1 MTTPITSITSIASI
15 ARLAR
20 RARAV
25 SLPLV
30 VAGALAAGCGTVA
43 ANSGGVGQPAGPAS
57 ASASGS
63 GSGSSSGSGSGSG
76 SGSAPGSAPPAA
88 PSATPVP
95 TVTGGPA
102 IVAGGA
108 NCAGWP
114 ADAAH
119 GVLTAQFTPVAVE
132 RCVTSFQQIA
142 GKGEW
147 QTATLERSTDHLA
160 TLAAV
165 LMRPSVGHEPDV
177 MCPEY
182 VLLPP
187 QILLISSTGKALI
200 PLLPVGTCGSV
211 PAQVLGTLASMHWQP
226 VSVRLVTK
234 VAPAVAPKTFP
245 GASLGPGSP
254 KVLRTGSVSG
264 VANGTPVH

>member
-1 MTTPITSITSIASI
+1 MTTPITPIASI

-20 RARAV
+20 QARAI
-25 SLPLV
+25 SLPLL

-43 ANSGGVGQPAGPAS
+43 ANPGGPDQPAAGPAS

-63 GSGSSSGSGSGSG
+63 GSA
-76 SGSAPGSAPPAA
+76 SAPGSAPPTA
-88 PSATPVP
+88 PGATPVP

-102 IVAGGA
+102 LIVGGA
-108 NCAGWP
+108 SCAGWP
-114 ADAAH
+114 SDAVR
-119 GVLTAQFTPVAVE
+119 GSLTVLFTPVAVE

-147 QTATLERSTDHLA
+147 ETATLERSTDHLA
-160 TLAAV
+160 TLAEV
-165 LMRPSVGHEPDV
+165 LMRPSVGHQPDV
-177 MCPEY
+177 ACPEF

-187 QILLISSTGKALI
+187 QIVLISSTGKYLI
-200 PLLPVGTCGSV
+200 PRLPVGTCGSV
-211 PAQVLGTLASMHWQP
+211 NAQVLSTLAAMDWQP

-234 VAPAVAPKTFP
+234 VAPAVVPKTFP
-245 GASLGPGSP
+245 GASLPPGSP
-254 KVLRTGSVSG
+254 KILRTGSVSG

>member
-1 MTTPITSITSIASI
+1 MMTPITLIASI

-20 RARAV
+20 QARAI
-25 SLPLV
+25 SLPLL

-43 ANSGGVGQPAGPAS
+43 ANHGGPDQPAGPASGS

-63 GSGSSSGSGSGSG
+63 GSA
-76 SGSAPGSAPPAA
+76 SAPGSAPPTA
-88 PSATPVP
+88 PGATPVP

-102 IVAGGA
+102 LIVGGA

-114 ADAAH
+114 ADAVH
-119 GVLTAQFTPVAVE
+119 GSLTSLFTPAAVE

-147 QTATLERSTDHLA
+147 ETATLERSTDHLA
-160 TLAAV
+160 TLTEL
-165 LMRPSVGHEPDV
+165 LMRPSVGHQPDV
-177 MCPEY
+177 MCPEF

-187 QILLISSTGKALI
+187 QIVLISSTGTYLI
-200 PLLPVGTCGSV
+200 PRLPIGACGRV
-211 PAQVLGTLASMHWQP
+211 DAQVLSTLAAMHWQP

-234 VAPAVAPKTFP
+234 VAPGVVPKTFP
-245 GASLGPGSP
+245 GASLPPGSP
-254 KVLRTGSVSG
+254 KILRTGSVSG

>member
-1 MTTPITSITSIASI
+1 MTTPITPIASI

-20 RARAV
+20 QARAI
-25 SLPLV
+25 SLPLL

-43 ANSGGVGQPAGPAS
+43 ANPGGPDQPAAGPAS

-63 GSGSSSGSGSGSG
+63 GSGSA
-76 SGSAPGSAPPAA
+76 SAPGSAPPTA
-88 PSATPVP
+88 PGATPVP

-102 IVAGGA
+102 LIVGGA

-114 ADAAH
+114 SDAVR
-119 GVLTAQFTPVAVE
+119 GSLTVLFTPVAVE

-147 QTATLERSTDHLA
+147 ETATLERSADDLT
-160 TLAAV
+160 TLTEL
-165 LMRPSVGHEPDV
+165 LMRPSVGHQPDV
-177 MCPEY
+177 MCPEF

-187 QILLISSTGKALI
+187 QIVLISSTGKYLI
-200 PLLPVGTCGSV
+200 PRLPVGACGSV
-211 PAQVLGTLASMHWQP
+211 DAQVLSTLAAMHWQP

-234 VAPAVAPKTFP
+234 VAPATVPKTFP
-245 GASLGPGSP
+245 GASLPPGSP
-254 KVLRTGSVSG
+254 KILRTGSVSG